1 MLNVILTDNAFF
13 EDTIS
18 ADRNIRE
25 VLHIVVDKLN
35 KLLVYSHIT
44 FMWSC
49 TKLVQCDYLTQIK
62 LFDLVSKY
70 TLDTIGADQNIR

>member
-25 VLHIVVDKLN
+25 VLHIVVDKLI
-35 KLLVYSHIT
+35 KLLVYPHIT
-44 FMWSC
+44 FLWSC
-49 TKLVQCDYLTQIK
+49 YKT
-62 LFDLVSKY
+62 
-70 TLDTIGADQNIR
+70 

>member
-35 KLLVYSHIT
+35 KLLVSPHIT

-49 TKLVQCDYLTQIK
+49 TKLVKCDYLTQK
-62 LFDLVSKY
+62 VFDLVSKY